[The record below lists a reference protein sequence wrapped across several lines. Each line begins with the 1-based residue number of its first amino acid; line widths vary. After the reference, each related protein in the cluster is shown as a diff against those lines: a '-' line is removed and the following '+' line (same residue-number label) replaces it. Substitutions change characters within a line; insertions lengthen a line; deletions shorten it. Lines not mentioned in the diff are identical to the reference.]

1 MVTHQI
7 KKLPKNTIEITVIIP
22 KADIAS
28 QYEKSFEKL
37 QKELTVEGFRKGKAP
52 KAVAEKHLP
61 KDQVYRAMMNDYLP
75 AVYEDIMKKE
85 QFKPIM
91 TPRLE
96 LASAKDGEDWTVKI
110 SLAEKPDI
118 KLGNYKD
125 VVKKAKADTKS
136 ADIWVPG
143 KDKKEPEQ
151 QVKNEQT
158 MNAVLSSLLKEI
170 SVELS
175 DLVIEEELNSRLS
188 RLVDDVQ
195 KAGLTMEAYLKSK
208 NLTQEQLKEQFKT
221 ELSDTYK
228 MEFLL
233 NEIADE
239 EKIKVEKEDLDKLFA
254 NIENEKDK
262 QAAQQNAYFY
272 ASILRKQKTL
282 DYIMGL

>member
-1 MVTHQI
+1 MITHQV
-7 KKLPKNTIEITVIIP
+7 KKLPKNTVEITITIPQNIITSEFE
-22 KADIAS
+22 KAFD
-28 QYEKSFEKL
+28 KL

-52 KAVAEKHLP
+52 KTVAEKHLP
-61 KDQVYRAMMNDYLP
+61 KDQVYRTMMNDYLP
-75 AVYEDIMKKE
+75 TVYDGIMKKE

-96 LASAKDGEDWTVKI
+96 LVSAKEGEDWKVKI
-110 SLAEKPDI
+110 TLAEKPVI
-118 KLGNYKD
+118 KLGNYKEA
-125 VVKKAKADTKS
+125 VKKAKADVKS

-143 KDKKEPEQ
+143 KDKKEPDQ

-158 MNAVLSSLLKEI
+158 MNAALSALLKET

-175 DLVIEEELNSRLS
+175 DLVIEEEMNNRLA

-195 KAGLTMEAYLKSK
+195 KAGLTMETYLKSK
-208 NLTQEQLKEQFKT
+208 NLTQEQLKEQTRT
-221 ELSDTYK
+221 ELLDTYK
-228 MEFLL
+228 MEFIL
-233 NEIADE
+233 NEIADAE
-239 EKIKVEKEDLDKLFA
+239 GIKVEKEDLDKLFA